1 MIDDQV
7 PETKEN
13 LPPGSLGSGIGVFVH
28 RRDRTRATRRLSRDV
43 SSRPAMGNQPG
54 VARMD
59 TSDPDG
65 TPSVIR
71 RKSSEA
77 ARQQRT
83 PAGCGPLST
92 IEYQENLHE
101 VRAVLTDIIN
111 RVDCEPSSEAGAET
125 SGDYEEDMANRTFTT
140 RSLAAQ
146 LKDLPCVPEATA
158 DHAGEKPPTSV
169 DDEAEHALP
178 EALAVQ
184 LKDLTCVTEATADH
198 AGEKPPTSV
207 DDKAEHALPE
217 GHAITPGG
225 PWSSW
230 DTWPQSSSAFLGD
243 DTNKSELDLTFTT
256 AKGSPL
262 GATGYFNISGNDA
275 SAPAPVVR
283 RKVNTPAVSTLDESH
298 HQPDSLQEVLE
309 STLELPSVPSEHSSR
324 DATFFAGGDTLL
336 LPESRNASTKPC
348 GSLSPGVINE
358 TVAPFE
364 LYDQNVNLLEPSDLQ
379 KLPDAPVLQ
388 DTDLL
393 PHIGNSSSPS
403 ALTGSNED
411 KKTSDADS
419 KAKDSSGTYGQ
430 DGALTFGITDS
441 NDNVVTSPGEASAAG
456 TGVIPKSSGGA
467 AVGSSA
473 ECSADKDKTEGTLPV
488 DSEAGPEV
496 AQFSEEE
503 FKAAADHYK
512 EDFEF
517 LVKVGSSRRL
527 GRTSLG
533 RCTLYLFDPLCRRS
547 SDASEDLTAK
557 CKASPALS
565 NKSDLTN
572 LNKSTGSDLLEF
584 SSPVKGS
591 YSPEQMFSEKEM
603 SQALKYQEL
612 MFQERL
618 LKKDQECVRQLESV
632 RQEMESYRSKLE
644 DSQKFFK
651 MQEKALQSLSRDNE
665 NMLEAMRS
673 FTKDAEEKF
682 AEQEDDM
689 QKVVKERDQLAEDL
703 QNMEM
708 TFADFHRR
716 YEKAKQVMSVMKENE
731 ALLKRQLA
739 EANEALEKKC
749 RMVHAIKT
757 KTEESIEG
765 AHKEVENTKRTFE
778 ADITVLKG
786 QLKKACMTINS
797 LEKRLEQ
804 KNEENTELTK
814 LYDDLLNQVKAK

>member
-13 LPPGSLGSGIGVFVH
+13 LP
-28 RRDRTRATRRLSRDV
+28 
-43 SSRPAMGNQPG
+43 
-54 VARMD
+54 
-59 TSDPDG
+59 PDG